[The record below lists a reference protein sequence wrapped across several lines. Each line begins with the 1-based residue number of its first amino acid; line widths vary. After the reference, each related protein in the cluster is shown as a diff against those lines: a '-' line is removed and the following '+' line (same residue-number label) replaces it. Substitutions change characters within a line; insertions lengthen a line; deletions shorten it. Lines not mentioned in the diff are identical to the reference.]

1 MINKFIYIIPKG
13 KVVTSDSKIDYFM
26 LDGRLYK
33 IHSKTEIDTDRYLI
47 RVIDDNSRTLFKNHM
62 KLINK
67 DKTNG

>member
-1 MINKFIYIIPKG
+1 MMNKFTYIISKG
-13 KVVTSDSKIDYFM
+13 KIVTSDSKVDYLM

-33 IHSKTEIDTDRYLI
+33 IHSKSKIDTDRYMV
-47 RVIDDNSRTLFKNHM
+47 RVIDNESRTLFKNHM